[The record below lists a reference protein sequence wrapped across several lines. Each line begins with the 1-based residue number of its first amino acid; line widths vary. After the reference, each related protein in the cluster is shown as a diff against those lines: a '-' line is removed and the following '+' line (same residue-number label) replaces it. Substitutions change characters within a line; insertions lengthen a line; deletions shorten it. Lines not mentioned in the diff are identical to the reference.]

1 MGGLLS
7 VIDGWKDLIIKVF
20 TEQTFAGA
28 IVTLLA
34 IPAWFWLEKKQRP
47 GKTATN
53 ALLLLLAWA
62 IAVPIGGGILWVLGK
77 LLSFIET
84 VAPPVAGFF
93 GDIVT
98 TFDKHPILV
107 IVLTCAAFAGYFA
120 WKRWRPQ
127 FLPNRAVRFIGLAAS
142 VVIVGHVVGKIM
154 DAFPEAKT
162 SAEVADSSTHTPSTK
177 APAATASVANNTKPI
192 SPAPSSTK
200 PANALPASA
209 VTTTAVATAS
219 SAAQPTKAS
228 STSP

>member
-20 TEQTFAGA
+20 TEQLFAGA
-28 IVTLLA
+28 IITLLA
-34 IPAWFWLEKKQRP
+34 IPAWFWLEQKQRP
-47 GKTATN
+47 CKTATN

-107 IVLTCAAFAGYFA
+107 IALTCLAFAGYFG

-142 VVIVGHVVGKIM
+142 VVIAAHIVGKVM
-154 DAFPEAKT
+154 DAFPEANT
-162 SAEVADSSTHTPSTK
+162 SPAVADTAAHTPSTK
-177 APAATASVANNTKPI
+177 APASTASVANNAKPA
-192 SPAPSSTK
+192 PPVPSSTK
-200 PANALPASA
+200 PTNSLPAPA
-209 VTTTAVATAS
+209 TTTPAIAAAS
-219 SAAQPTKAS
+219 SAAQSAKTT

>member
-34 IPAWFWLEKKQRP
+34 VPAWFWLEKKQRP

-107 IVLTCAAFAGYFA
+107 IVLTSAAFAGYFA

-127 FLPNRAVRFIGLAAS
+127 FLPNRAFRFIGLAAS
-142 VVIVGHVVGKIM
+142 VVIAAHIVGKVM
-154 DAFPEAKT
+154 DAFPKANTSPAVADT
-162 SAEVADSSTHTPSTK
+162 SAHTPSTK
-177 APAATASVANNTKPI
+177 VPAATATAANNAKRVSPTPSLTKP
-192 SPAPSSTK
+192 SNSLPAP
-200 PANALPASA
+200 A
-209 VTTTAVATAS
+209 TTTPAVAAAS
-219 SAAQPTKAS
+219 SAAQSARTP
-228 STSP
+228 STTP

>member
-20 TEQTFAGA
+20 TEQLFAGA
-28 IVTLLA
+28 IITLLA
-34 IPAWFWLEKKQRP
+34 IPAWFWLEQKQRP

-62 IAVPIGGGILWVLGK
+62 IAVPIGGAVLWVLGK

-84 VAPPVAGFF
+84 VAPPIAGFF

-107 IVLTCAAFAGYFA
+107 IVLTCVAFAGYFG

-142 VVIVGHVVGKIM
+142 VVVVAHIVGKVM
-154 DAFPEAKT
+154 DAFPEADTNSAVADT
-162 SAEVADSSTHTPSTK
+162 SAHAPSAK
-177 APAATASVANNTKPI
+177 APVTAASVARDAKSV
-192 SPAPSSTK
+192 SPAPSPTK
-200 PANALPASA
+200 PANSVPATA
-209 VTTTAVATAS
+209 TTTPAVAAAS
-219 SAAQPTKAS
+219 SAAQSAKTT